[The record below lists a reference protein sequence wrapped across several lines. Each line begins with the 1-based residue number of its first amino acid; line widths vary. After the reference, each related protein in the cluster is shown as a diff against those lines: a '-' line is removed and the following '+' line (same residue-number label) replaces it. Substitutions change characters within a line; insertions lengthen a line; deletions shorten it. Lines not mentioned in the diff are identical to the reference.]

1 MIFKFLLGGMLQK
14 QFEDYGYRKNGDVQW
29 KKHGFPSQIYLGSCF
44 GFISWAKLIASSET
58 RFPHYKNGGNNTS
71 SEDW

>member
-29 KKHGFPSQIYLGSCF
+29 KKHGI
-44 GFISWAKLIASSET
+44 
-58 RFPHYKNGGNNTS
+58 
-71 SEDW
+71 